1 MLFDGNTIGNLE
13 DLLGHIA
20 PKGFIM
26 PQIYTTHSSNLL
38 PFIRFF
44 EKHRVDWRKIA
55 CKHHI
60 PEDIDTH
67 IRWLSST
74 QAMAFLMDMVRHS
87 KKRVGLEV
95 GKLITL
101 DQISP
106 ELDSVIS
113 RCQTLSD
120 AIHQLIQIVPTLSS
134 HVLVWVER
142 INGHWYLCHRG
153 AYHPASE
160 GFDQTEWFRSY
171 ALLSLCRQFLGAK
184 WVPKHVQMSFP
195 RHLANDLPLEFIET
209 EITFSHTFG
218 AIRIE
223 VEENFAPVDASHHHI
238 DWIESV
244 KRLSMTYGV
253 LPHFTVDW
261 FANLLGMSTRTLQ
274 RYLTDHG
281 TSLKKLR
288 DASRYHLAKQLLGN
302 EKKLPHEVA
311 WQCGYNDL
319 SNFNRAFKA
328 WEGVTPAQ
336 FRHRST

>member
-1 MLFDGNTIGNLE
+1 
-13 DLLGHIA
+13 
-20 PKGFIM
+20 M
-26 PQIYTTHSSNLL
+26 PQIHTTHSSNLL
-38 PFIRFF
+38 PFIRYFD
-44 EKHRVDWRKIA
+44 KHRLDWRIIA
-55 CKHHI
+55 SKHHI

-67 IRWLSST
+67 FRWLSSRK
-74 QAMAFLMDMVRHS
+74 AMAFLMDMVRHS
-87 KKRVGLEV
+87 KRRVGLEV

-101 DQISP
+101 NQISP
-106 ELDSVIS
+106 KLELAIS

-120 AIHQLIQIVPTLSS
+120 GIHVLIKVMPKLSS
-134 HVLVWVER
+134 HILVWVER

-153 AYHPASE
+153 EYPPSSV
-160 GFDQTEWFRSY
+160 GFDQAEWFRTY
-171 ALLSLCRQFLGAK
+171 ALLSLCRQFLGAE

-195 RHLANDLPLEFIET
+195 RHLAMDLPLAFIET
-209 EITFSHTFG
+209 EITFSHSFG

-223 VEENFAPVDASHHHI
+223 TEDDFAPVKVDDQSI

-261 FANLLGMSTRTLQ
+261 FASLLGTSSRTLQ
-274 RYLTDHG
+274 RHLSDHG
-281 TSLKKLR
+281 TSLKALR
-288 DASRYHLAKQLLGN
+288 DESRHHLAKQLLGG
-302 EKKLPHEVA
+302 ERHQTPHEVA

-336 FRHRST
+336 YRRGEK